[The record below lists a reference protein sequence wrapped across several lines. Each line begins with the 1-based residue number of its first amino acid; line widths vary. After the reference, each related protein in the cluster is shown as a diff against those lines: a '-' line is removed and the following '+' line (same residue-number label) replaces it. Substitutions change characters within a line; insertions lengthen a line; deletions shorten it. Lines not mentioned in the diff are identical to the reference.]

1 MYIPPH
7 FAENDRERLHAFMRA
22 NGFGTLVSVI
32 DNAPFVTLMPFTLI
46 DEGEHGTLIGHIAR
60 ANPHAATFDGTHD
73 SICLFQGPH
82 AYISPRWY
90 EAPIAVPTWNY
101 TAVEAHGRPERIEDP
116 TRMRSILDTLVHQYE
131 SGMPNPWSLTNIP
144 QNVGEKMIEAMEA
157 ARALGLPTV
166 PGSEP
171 PYASLPSPVT
181 PPSPTSW
188 KIDRHP
194 PPGWAYH
201 PPHRSQRARAKR
213 SGFK

>member
-7 FAENDRERLHAFMRA
+7 FAENDHERLHAFMRA
-22 NGFGTLVSVI
+22 NGFGTLISVI
-32 DNAPFVTLMPFTLI
+32 DGAPFVTLMPFTLI

-116 TRMRSILDTLVHQYE
+116 SRMRSILDTLVHQYE
-131 SGMPNPWSLTNIP
+131 AGMPNPWSLADIP
-144 QNVGEKMIEAMEA
+144 QNVGEKMIEAIVGFVMPIRRLEGKFKLNQNRSAADRAGVRSALRQSPFPGDAAVADLME
-157 ARALGLPTV
+157 
-166 PGSEP
+166 
-171 PYASLPSPVT
+171 
-181 PPSPTSW
+181 
-188 KIDRHP
+188 D
-194 PPGWAYH
+194 
-201 PPHRSQRARAKR
+201 
-213 SGFK
+213 